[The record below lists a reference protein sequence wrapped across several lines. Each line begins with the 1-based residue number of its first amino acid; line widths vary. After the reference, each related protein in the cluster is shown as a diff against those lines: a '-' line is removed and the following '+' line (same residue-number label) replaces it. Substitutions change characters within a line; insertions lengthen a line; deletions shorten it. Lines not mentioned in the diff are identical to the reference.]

1 MPKTRIEKTG
11 ANPYRDRTQPKTVHH
26 MKFRDR
32 DAPITPEGLIFRTYG
47 YDHPPDSCFC
57 DLEYASE
64 KLYRTSNPKALRDGL
79 PTKYY
84 KFYLDGGLKFALSLD
99 PPYRLLHEPLN
110 QTMVGVKAEQLSQV
124 VRPGERLRELLAS
137 DGDPLVETA
146 REVLDLVIESSNLR
160 LEDFGVFGSLAHGFH
175 NPMYSDVDLIIYG
188 VRQLRELKS
197 TLADLYKGGSLRNEF
212 DDWTIRDGPG
222 HWNFTNYSKAEY
234 GSAQRRKLIFAKHEA
249 ERLGRTVNVEFEPV
263 RRWDEIRNEYGAT
276 ERITGLGR
284 VEAVGEILSGDEG
297 GFMPSVFPV
306 RLREMSGGVDPGA
319 VRRVVSYVKEF
330 RLQLEAG
337 DEALIIG
344 NLEEVATKDE
354 VFHQITLSYGPGYF
368 EQALKAID
376 APS

>member
-1 MPKTRIEKTG
+1 
-11 ANPYRDRTQPKTVHH
+11 

-64 KLYRTSNPKALRDGL
+64 KLYRTSDPKALRDGL
-79 PTKYY
+79 STKYY
-84 KFYLDGGLKFALSLD
+84 KFYLDGGLKFALNMD
-99 PPYRLLHEPLN
+99 PPYRLLHKPLN
-110 QTMVGVKAEQLSQV
+110 QTMVGVRAKQLSRV
-124 VRPGERLRELLAS
+124 IRPGEQLKELLAS
-137 DGDPLVETA
+137 EGDPMVEIA
-146 REVLDLVIESSNLR
+146 REVLDRVIDSSNLR

-175 NPMYSDVDLIIYG
+175 NPRYSDVDLIIYG
-188 VRQLRELKS
+188 VRQLKELRS
-197 TLADLYKGGSLRNEF
+197 TLSDLYEGGSLRNEF
-212 DDWTIRDGPG
+212 DDWTIRNGPG
-222 HWNFTNYSKAEY
+222 HWNFTNFSKAEY

-249 ERLGRTVNVEFEPV
+249 EHLGRTVNVEFESV

-276 ERITGLGR
+276 KRITGLGR
-284 VEAVGEILSGDEG
+284 VEAFGEILSGDEG

-306 RLREMSGGVDPGA
+306 RLREMSGSVNSGA

-344 NLEEVATKDE
+344 NLEEVVTKDE

-368 EQALKAID
+368 EQVLKAKGT
-376 APS
+376 PS